1 MLRSVGGGAAGGGS
15 VRLVTGQTAL
25 HATQPG
31 HRAPARG
38 REMDI
43 HRAAFSYTA
52 LEAWDG
58 MFPAAAGGGRF
69 FFAKRKQ
76 KLIRDVGR
84 EFLRSTRPVYETGFV
99 ESQL

>member
-38 REMDI
+38 LSLPGTRNVPNTEARNAFRERSEHVM
-43 HRAAFSYTA
+43 
-52 LEAWDG
+52 
-58 MFPAAAGGGRF
+58 PAGR
-69 FFAKRKQ
+69 
-76 KLIRDVGR
+76 R
-84 EFLRSTRPVYETGFV
+84 EPQASGEV
-99 ESQL
+99 

>member
-58 MFPAAAGGGRF
+58 MFPAAAGGGAF
-69 FFAKRKQ
+69 FS
-76 KLIRDVGR
+76 LN
-84 EFLRSTRPVYETGFV
+84 
-99 ESQL
+99 ESESLYAT

>member
-38 REMDI
+38 REI
-43 HRAAFSYTA
+43 YIELLSH
-52 LEAWDG
+52 
-58 MFPAAAGGGRF
+58 
-69 FFAKRKQ
+69 
-76 KLIRDVGR
+76 IRR
-84 EFLRSTRPVYETGFV
+84 
-99 ESQL
+99 